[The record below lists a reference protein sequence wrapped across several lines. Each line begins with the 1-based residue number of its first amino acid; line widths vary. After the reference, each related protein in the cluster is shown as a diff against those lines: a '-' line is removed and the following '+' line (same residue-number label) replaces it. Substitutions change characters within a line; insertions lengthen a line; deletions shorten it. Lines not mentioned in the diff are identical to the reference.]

1 MKIFAIFAYFTYIG
15 NITKKICLYCAVSKL
30 IKIRIF
36 VIINLCTGKYC
47 YFSTNWST
55 VYAYM
60 WSNGNPDIVGAWPG
74 KAMES
79 IGNGVYRIEVPD
91 GATSI
96 IFSNS
101 GNNQTADLTINAGKL
116 YENGSWSD
124 YNA

>member
-1 MKIFAIFAYFTYIG
+1 M
-15 NITKKICLYCAVSKL
+15 NDICLYCAVSKL
-30 IKIRIF
+30 IKTRIF

-60 WSNGNPDIVGAWPG
+60 WSDANPKMMTWLG

-79 IGNGVYRIEVPD
+79 VGNGVYRIAVPN

-96 IFSNS
+96 IFSNN
-101 GNNQTADLTINAGKL
+101 GNNQTGDLTIQSGRL
-116 YENGSWSD
+116 YENGSWYD
-124 YNA
+124 FNA